1 MAAESGFEQYR
12 PLLHAE
18 LARTRA
24 SFAALD
30 ADSRSVSAARD
41 NSNVDDEHDPEG
53 TTIAAELSQMSAL
66 ARDARGRAEDIEAA
80 LARLDAGT
88 YGVCAVCGQTIAD
101 GRLGARPWTPY
112 CLDHAG
118 GR

>member
-1 MAAESGFEQYR
+1 MAAETDFEPYR
-12 PLLHAE
+12 PRLRAE

-66 ARDARGRAEDIEAA
+66 ARDARGRAEEIEAA

-88 YGVCAVCGQTIAD
+88 YGVCASCGQMIAG
-101 GRLGARPWTPY
+101 GRLEARPWTPY
-112 CLDHAG
+112 CLDHATG
-118 GR
+118 K